1 MSKSLEEITL
11 EENDF
16 LTHITKPIRKFHL
29 IESDDQLNEM
39 CKKLNEY
46 SDYLAIDTERAS
58 GFKYF
63 NKAYLIQVATEKSDI
78 YLIDPINI
86 KNLLNLQQLFASKP
100 WILHAATQDLPCL
113 LELGLSPIEIFD
125 TELAARLLSLPK
137 VGLAGLLEDELAI
150 TLDKEHSAVNWS
162 VRPLEIDWLNYAAL
176 DVEFLH
182 QLMNSLKYK
191 LENTNKLLIAQEEF
205 THLITWK
212 PSELR
217 KEPWRKTSG
226 MHDIKTGLDSCIV
239 KNLWIKRDELAQKLD
254 IAPGRVLNDASII
267 EIALIKPKSELEL
280 SELKTIKYRSSQQ
293 YSQIWFESL
302 QNSLNLD
309 PSHWPIKVS
318 NAEAIPLPKSWE
330 QRNPEAFQRLKSLKI
345 LITKQAEQ
353 INIPVE
359 NLCSPELVRKWCWLI
374 PTHDEK
380 MTIQWFIDQ
389 GARRWQAQIM
399 GNLCE
404 KVLDNPGVDEFPKM
418 A

>member
-29 IESDDQLNEM
+29 IESDNQLKEM
-39 CKKLNEY
+39 CQKLNETN
-46 SDYLAIDTERAS
+46 DYLAIDTERAS

-86 KNLLNLQQLFASKP
+86 EDLQVLQNLFASKP

-113 LELGLSPIEIFD
+113 LELGFKPKEIFD

-137 VGLAGLLEDELAI
+137 VGLAGLLEDELGI

-162 VRPLEIDWLNYAAL
+162 IRPLDNDWLNYAAL

-182 QLMNSLKYK
+182 QLMKSLINK
-191 LENTNKLLIAQEEF
+191 LENTNKLLIAREEF
-205 THLITWK
+205 AHLINWK
-212 PSELR
+212 PTESR
-217 KEPWRKTSG
+217 KEPWRRTSG

-239 KNLWIKRDELAQKLD
+239 KNLWLKRDEIAQELD

-267 EIALIKPKSELEL
+267 EIALTKPKTELEL
-280 SELKTIKYRSSQQ
+280 RDLKTIKHRSSQQ
-293 YSQIWFESL
+293 YSKIWFESL
-302 QNSLNLD
+302 QFSLKLD
-309 PSHWPIKVS
+309 PSDWPIKVS

-330 QRNPEAFQRLKSLKI
+330 QRNPDAFNRLKNLKI
-345 LITKQAEQ
+345 LISKKSEEL
-353 INIPVE
+353 NIPVE
-359 NLCSPELVRKWCWLI
+359 NLCSPELVRKWCWLF
-374 PTHDEK
+374 PTQEK
-380 MTIQWFIDQ
+380 LDTNNWFIAQ
-389 GARRWQAQIM
+389 GARKWQAALLAELIPTAL
-399 GNLCE
+399 GNP
-404 KVLDNPGVDEFPKM
+404 KVD
-418 A
+418 

>member
-29 IESDDQLNEM
+29 IESDNQLKEM
-39 CKKLNEY
+39 CQKLNETN
-46 SDYLAIDTERAS
+46 DYLAIDTERAS

-78 YLIDPINI
+78 YLIDPIN
-86 KNLLNLQQLFASKP
+86 LNDLQVLQNLFASKP

-113 LELGLSPIEIFD
+113 LELGFKPKEIFD

-137 VGLAGLLEDELAI
+137 VGLAGLLEDELGI

-162 VRPLEIDWLNYAAL
+162 IRPLEIDWLNYAAL

-182 QLMNSLKYK
+182 QLMRSLKIK
-191 LENTNKLLIAQEEF
+191 LENTNKSSIAQEEF
-205 THLITWK
+205 AHLISWK
-212 PSELR
+212 PSESR
-217 KEPWRKTSG
+217 KEPWRRTSG

-239 KNLWIKRDELAQKLD
+239 KNLWLKRDEIAQELD

-267 EIALIKPKSELEL
+267 EIALIKPKTELEL
-280 SELKTIKYRSSQQ
+280 RDLKTIKHRASQQ
-293 YSQIWFESL
+293 YSKVWFESL
-302 QNSLNLD
+302 QFSLKID
-309 PSHWPIKVS
+309 PSDWPIKVT
-318 NAEAIPLPKSWE
+318 NTEAIPLPKSWE
-330 QRNPEAFQRLKSLKI
+330 QRNPEAFTKLKNLKI
-345 LITKQAEQ
+345 LISKQAEE

-359 NLCSPELVRKWCWLI
+359 NLCSPELVRKWCWHL
-374 PTHDEK
+374 PTNNEEATFH
-380 MTIQWFIDQ
+380 WFFDQ

-399 GNLCE
+399 GNLCQ
-404 KVLDNPGVDEFPKM
+404 KVLDNPGVDEFPNM